1 MSATKSRRERGATL
15 VVVVML
21 MASVAGL
28 SLLTLT
34 SATSS
39 YKSAKT
45 RLESTKA
52 FYVAEGGMDWF
63 LGQLSADAWWPA
75 RTQSDFPHVN
85 ADGSFETNWIELGHN
100 GGKFKVRATYATLT
114 PLPQGWTGAGY
125 PAGFEPYTPI
135 VFENRTDYAPDFH
148 GLRIQVTARYQDTVR
163 TVQAGIRFEP
173 RSFAAALISDAPTLP
188 VTGKGKQ
195 FAYDSQSIVF
205 DAPQQYI
212 HGGIRSNGTVYETN
226 SDVPLTDSLFPYA
239 FGHYDGPY
247 APMLDE
253 TKLEIPDFTSP
264 GSAEQLFDFG
274 RFKAAADAGAGQV
287 YTSLDEFVT
296 AMNAANAAGTPLEGI
311 TYVQVDCSKEGN
323 NAKVFDSNGNLGIS
337 QGINIK
343 GTLIFDFLNA
353 PDDYYKVS
361 MDTPVNIN
369 AVPFAD
375 NYDPADPST
384 YQTGYPPVLS
394 AEKDPHLVDI
404 TSQGYVNFT
413 ATDDMPALM
422 FRTGTVS
429 ILRDAN
435 VCGTV
440 YGPSFVEI
448 ENANAREQFFN
459 GTIIGGAGMY
469 IEGSGGMG
477 GHQVFSFDPNAV
489 DQLPTFDNRGKAP
502 LITSYAVGK

>member
-1 MSATKSRRERGATL
+1 MSATSSRRQRGATL

-21 MASVAGL
+21 VTSIAAL
-28 SLLTLT
+28 SLLTIT

-45 RLESTKA
+45 RVESTKA

-63 LGQLSADAWWPA
+63 MGQLAADAWWPA
-75 RTQSDFPHVN
+75 RTPADFPVVN
-85 ADGSFETNWIELGHN
+85 ADGSFETDWLDLGRN
-100 GGKFKVRATYATLT
+100 GGKYKVRATYATLT
-114 PLPQGWTGAGY
+114 PLPPGWTGAGF
-125 PAGFEPYTPI
+125 PAGFEPYTPV
-135 VFENRTDYAPDFH
+135 VFANRTDFAPTFH
-148 GLRIQVTARYQDTVR
+148 GLRIQVTAQYQDTVR

-173 RSFAAALISDAPTLP
+173 RSFAAALISDAPSLP

-212 HGGIRSNGTVYETN
+212 HGGIRSNGSVYETS

-239 FGHYDGPY
+239 FGLFDGPY
-247 APMLDE
+247 LPQLDE

-264 GSAEQLFDFG
+264 GSEEQLFDFG

-287 YTSLDEFVT
+287 FTSLEEFVD

-311 TYVQVDCSKEGN
+311 TYVQVDCAKEGN
-323 NAKVFDSNGNLGIS
+323 NAKVFDSNGQLGMS
-337 QGINIK
+337 EGINVK
-343 GTLIFDFLNA
+343 GTLVFDFLNA

-361 MDTPVNIN
+361 IDTPININ
-369 AVPFAD
+369 SVPLAE

-435 VCGTV
+435 ICGTV

-448 ENANAREQFFN
+448 ENLNAREQFFY
-459 GTIIGGAGMY
+459 GTVIGGAGMY
-469 IEGSGGMG
+469 IEGSGGLG
-477 GHQVFSFDPNAV
+477 GHQVFAFDPNAV

-502 LITSYAVGK
+502 VITSYAVGK